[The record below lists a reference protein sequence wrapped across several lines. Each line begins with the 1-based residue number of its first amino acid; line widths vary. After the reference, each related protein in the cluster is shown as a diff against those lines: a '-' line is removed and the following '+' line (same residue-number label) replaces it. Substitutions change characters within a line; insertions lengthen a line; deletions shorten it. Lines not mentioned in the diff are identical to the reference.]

1 MDYPEAWQID
11 YAARYGGP
19 DPVSEPRAF
28 ARWLEARRDREA
40 IDAGDYPVQG
50 KGWVLVRA

>member
-1 MDYPEAWQID
+1 MDYPEAGQIA
-11 YAARYGGP
+11 YAIKHGGP

-28 ARWLEARRDREA
+28 SRWLEARRDQEA